1 MKTPITSESRHHRL
15 REAYR
20 HELGAPGLFVEG
32 TLCKVRRPGRKPPE
46 WQLTFKQA
54 GKTRTVYVPA
64 ELVPEVQLWA
74 KEFKRLKQ
82 LIRKVSTQNYHLM
95 MQVAFILWQLLA
107 KGVLRRLTQACRK
120 VTDVKLVELLRTS
133 LLYVPVTDDAQPF
146 GQLRFSSA

>member
-32 TLCKVRRPGRKPPE
+32 TLCKVRRPGRKPPA

-82 LIRKVSTQNYHLM
+82 LIRKVSTQNLAIIRRHTA
-95 MQVAFILWQLLA
+95 VRRAESRARLLSA
-107 KGVLRRLTQACRK
+107 KRSGGTC
-120 VTDVKLVELLRTS
+120 S
-133 LLYVPVTDDAQPF
+133 S
-146 GQLRFSSA
+146 SSATASRS

>member
-20 HELGAPGLFVEG
+20 RELGSLGLFIEG
-32 TLCKVRRPGRKPPE
+32 SLCKVRRPGRKPPA

-74 KEFKRLKQ
+74 KEFKRLKR
-82 LIRKVSTQNYHLM
+82 LIRKITTQN
-95 MQVAFILWQLLA
+95 LA
-107 KGVLRRLTQACRK
+107 VIRRHTAVRRAESRARPPRAK
-120 VTDVKLVELLRTS
+120 RSGGT
-133 LLYVPVTDDAQPF
+133 Y
-146 GQLRFSSA
+146 SSSSDTASRS

>member
-20 HELGAPGLFVEG
+20 RELGALGLFIEG
-32 TLCKVRRPGRKPPE
+32 TLCKVRRPGRKPPA

-82 LIRKVSTQNYHLM
+82 LIGKVSTQN
-95 MQVAFILWQLLA
+95 LA
-107 KGVLRRLTQACRK
+107 IIRRHTAVRRAESRARPLSAKRSGGTC
-120 VTDVKLVELLRTS
+120 S
-133 LLYVPVTDDAQPF
+133 S
-146 GQLRFSSA
+146 SSATASRS